1 MFCVARESDS
11 IAAQA
16 QPQSAATNSLA
27 KIAAETVEPK
37 STIWQ
42 SGIGEGFLPTAQDFS
57 VEAGVAPGIATFG
70 SRQSPD
76 FALLVLPL
84 GPVLGGVKGEGHWC
98 RGNFEGRRE

>member
-57 VEAGVAPGIATFG
+57 VEAGFAPGISTFG
-70 SRQSPD
+70 SRQSPH
-76 FALLVLPL
+76 FALLSLSS
-84 GPVLGGVKGEGHWC
+84 GHMLGGVEGGGQLYMGHV
-98 RGNFEGRRE
+98 